1 MSHRPSTRKPTS
13 ATPGVKL
20 LMTTAA
26 LAGTLVGW
34 AAFALKE
41 QAAALPATFSSVV
54 QLPALPTL
62 VAPPIAI
69 GASQA
74 SAPAVLAA
82 PLRRVNAPATVAGL
96 GAPVTVTQSSR

>member
-1 MSHRPSTRKPTS
+1 MPHRPPSRKPTS
-13 ATPGVKL
+13 AAPGVKL

-41 QAAALPATFSSVV
+41 QAAALPAPSGSVA

-62 VAPPIAI
+62 VAPSKTI
-69 GASQA
+69 GSSLA
-74 SAPAVLAA
+74 SAPMISAA
-82 PLRRVNAPATVAGL
+82 PLRRVSAPANVAGL
-96 GAPVTVTQSSR
+96 GGPVTVTQSSR